1 MILGSREGSED
12 RPARHDAGMALD
24 GNPLVMM
31 AWPRLGP
38 NAARSGDT
46 LGRVLGRRT
55 LL

>member
-1 MILGSREGSED
+1 MILVFREGAKD
-12 RPARHDAGMALD
+12 RPARHDNGMGLD

-38 NAARSGDT
+38 DAARSGDT
-46 LGRVLGRRT
+46 LGGVLGWRT